1 VDVEG
6 LSRDEFLRRSAAAGG
21 VLLGGSLLSRTAE
34 AAQASAP
41 AAKKGGVLMI
51 GCGGGGKATDTLDAD
66 NNVGNEV
73 DIARGRQLY
82 DQLFDR
88 AANFAL
94 VDKLAEEATPNATG
108 DVWTVRLRKGVEFHN
123 GKSLTADDLIF
134 SITRNFDPKLTF
146 SNYKTPLSFLNI
158 KNGIKKLD
166 PLTVRFTLSQ
176 PNAIFRERMGFP
188 IIPIGY
194 NGKQPVGTGPFM
206 YKTFTPGVESTMDA
220 NKNYWGKGPY
230 ADQVVITNISD
241 DTARVNALL
250 SGQVHAINALPYAQY
265 AVIAQHSNLK
275 PLVARA
281 GTWRPITMRVDSP
294 PFNDNRVR
302 EAFRLIVDRPQ
313 MLTQAIGGHGRIA
326 NDLYSPVDPCFAS
339 ELPQRHQD
347 IPQAM
352 SLLKAAGQ
360 ENLTITMTTA
370 PVNAGVVEMSQVCGA
385 GEERGRHGELE
396 PDRPG
401 DVLPQPVPQV
411 RLRRLLLDIH
421 PSLPAAGGASGQ
433 PKGNLQRDPFRGSDL
448 RQALQR
454 SDPDCRRR
462 ETLPD
467 HPCDAEDPVRE
478 GRLHHPLLPRQHRR
492 LLDQTHRPCPLQNRR
507 QPRRLAAKRH
517 LLRLETAPP
526 EPAVS
531 TIEPVALAANRH
543 DRLL

>member
-1 VDVEG
+1 
-6 LSRDEFLRRSAAAGG
+6 
-21 VLLGGSLLSRTAE
+21 LLSGTAA
-34 AAQASAP
+34 AAQAAAP

-94 VDKLAEEATPNATG
+94 VNKLAAEATPNPKG
-108 DVWTVRLRKGVEFHN
+108 DVWTVRLHKGVEFHN

-158 KNGIKKLD
+158 KSGIKKLD

-194 NGKQPVGTGPFM
+194 DGKHPVGTGPFK

-220 NKNYWGKGPY
+220 NKNYWGTGPHV
-230 ADQVVITNISD
+230 DQVVITNISD

-370 PVNAGVVEMSQVCGA
+370 PVNAGVVEMSQVFAAQAKNA
-385 GEERGRHGELE
+385 GVTVNLNQI
-396 PDRPG
+396 DPG
-401 DVLPQPVPQV
+401 TFYGSQYLKYVFAVDYWTFTLPYLQQAVQA
-411 RLRRLLLDIH
+411 D
-421 PSLPAAGGASGQ
+421 S
-433 PKGNLQRDPFRGSDL
+433 PKGTYN
-448 RQALQR
+448 
-454 SDPDCRRR
+454 
-462 ETLPD
+462 ET
-467 HPCDAEDPVRE
+467 HFEDPTFGKLFNEAIRTV
-478 GRLHHPLLPRQHRR
+478 
-492 LLDQTHRPCPLQNRR
+492 DD
-507 QPRRLAAKRH
+507 AKRCQIIH
-517 LLRLETAPP
+517 EMQKIQYETGGYIIPYYPDNIDAYSTKITGLVPYKTG
-526 EPAVS
+526 VS
-531 TIEPVALAANRH
+531 LGGWQLKDISFA
-543 DRLL
+543 